1 MNDLLEAVITA
12 HGGSDRWNAV
22 RSVDV
27 TFNMKAWMR
36 ALRRRSGC
44 VSTHKEDLDM
54 A

>member
-1 MNDLLEAVITA
+1 MPMNALLAATKRVEKN
-12 HGGSDRWNAV
+12 S
-22 RSVDV
+22 
-27 TFNMKAWMR
+27 MKAWMR